1 MHVVTTHDRTQLAA
15 EGTIALGVLVGTV
28 LVTGPWGVTGFMVAL
43 AVSIAALAATVD
55 ARSGR
60 IPDAIVATAVLPTFV
75 VVVAAAA
82 GSGSGRQAV
91 GAALLGA
98 LAFAAPLFISHMVS
112 PRAIGFGDV
121 KLAAALGAALGLVA
135 PGLGLVALC
144 IAAAATATFGVVT
157 RRTSLPFGPGLV
169 LGAIVA
175 LVVAGQLGEGA
186 VPWR

>member
-15 EGTIALGVLVGTV
+15 EGTIALGVLVGMV
-28 LVTGPWGVTGFMVAL
+28 LATGPWGVTGFMVAL

-75 VVVAAAA
+75 VVAAAA
-82 GSGSGRQAV
+82 GSGTGRQAV